1 VAQGSDGLSLYDVLI
16 RAALPRSS
24 QLVEGVASAGSRIH
38 LQERSVPE
46 CRITFFQIGINS
58 YYESQEQSDY
68 AAF

>member
-1 VAQGSDGLSLYDVLI
+1 MAQGSDGLSLYDVLI
-16 RAALPRSS
+16 RALPRSS